1 MWIAQGGD
9 ASGWNPQELS
19 LIDAA
24 NEMYRDT
31 MISDDTWAALSAS
44 YDDHQMMSIAWT
56 VARYRRVSMV
66 LNALGVQPLQDDERF
81 PVLEGY

>member
-1 MWIAQGGD
+1 
-9 ASGWNPQELS
+9 
-19 LIDAA
+19 
-24 NEMYRDT
+24 MYRDT
-31 MISDDTWAALSAS
+31 MISDDTWEALSAS

-66 LNALGVQPLQDDERF
+66 LNALGVQPLADDERF